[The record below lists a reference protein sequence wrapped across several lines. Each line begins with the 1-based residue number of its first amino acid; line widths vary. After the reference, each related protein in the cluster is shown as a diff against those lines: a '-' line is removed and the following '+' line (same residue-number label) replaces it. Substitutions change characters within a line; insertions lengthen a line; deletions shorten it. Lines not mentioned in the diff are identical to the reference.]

1 MGKNPYVPY
10 FSLSM
15 PRGNQLARQWQLLQL
30 IDQPAGIAVDDA
42 ARKLD
47 CTVRTI
53 WRDLSALQKAG
64 FPLYDD
70 KDADGRRSLWKL
82 EEQFTL
88 GLPVKLSLAETAALV
103 MSRDLMRPAGAGALG
118 AAVSSAF
125 DKIGRVLSRDALRLL
140 DQMRETIGVRAVGAK
155 LQAPAAE
162 HVALIQKALIERRRL
177 DMRYYSM
184 SRDEENHRQ
193 VDPYHLTVFD
203 GGFYLVGFCHLRKTE
218 RIFAV
223 DRIRELQVLALRFDV
238 RPWFNAEEYL
248 KHTWGIIKGEIVPV
262 KVIFTR
268 SVARYIRDRVWG
280 MDRTRRWWSRHR
292 YAMPYSNK
300 RLSLPRDWSLFAPC
314 RLMQEAGL
322 PIGPLAFQNE
332 HVRRM
337 RGCARAPSAD
347 GTTRHRRPMRSTT
360 LCDLKH
366 LVASCRP
373 LREAWR
379 S

>member
-1 MGKNPYVPY
+1 
-10 FSLSM
+10 M

-70 KDADGRRSLWKL
+70 KGADGRRSLWKL

-88 GLPVKLSLAETAALV
+88 GLPVKLSLAETAALL
-103 MSRDLMRPAGAGALG
+103 MSRDLLRPAGAGTLD
-118 AAVSSAF
+118 AVVTSAF
-125 DKIGRVLSRDALRLL
+125 KKIGRVLSRDATRLL

-162 HVALIQKALIERRRL
+162 HVALIQKALLERRRL

-203 GGFYLVGFCHLRKTE
+203 GGFYLVGYCHLRKTE
-218 RIFAV
+218 RVFAV
-223 DRIRELQVLALRFDV
+223 ERIRELRMLATPFQV
-238 RPWFNAEEYL
+238 RPSFNAEEYL
-248 KHTWGIIKGEIVPV
+248 KHAWGIVKGEIVPV
-262 KVIFTR
+262 KVVFSQ
-268 SVARYIRDRVWG
+268 SVARYIRDRLWHPTQKFRALSDGRLEMTLQVA
-280 MDRTRRWWSRHR
+280 DTLEVRRWILG
-292 YAMPYSNK
+292 Y
-300 RLSLPRDWSLFAPC
+300 
-314 RLMQEAGL
+314 
-322 PIGPLAFQNE
+322 GPDAE
-332 HVRRM
+332 VVEP
-337 RGCARAPSAD
+337 G
-347 GTTRHRRPMRSTT
+347 
-360 LCDLKH
+360 
-366 LVASCRP
+366 V
-373 LREAWR
+373 LRETLRQGAEALAR
-379 S
+379 VLTPVRIPPVPAKSRVNQGKDSSRVNKAV

>member
-1 MGKNPYVPY
+1 MI
-10 FSLSM
+10 
-15 PRGNQLARQWQLLQL
+15 QH
-30 IDQPAGIAVDDA
+30 PAGIAVDDA

-70 KDADGRRSLWKL
+70 KGADGRRSLWKL

-103 MSRDLMRPAGAGALG
+103 MSRDLLRPAGAGALG
-118 AAVSSAF
+118 AAVTSAF

-162 HVALIQKALIERRRL
+162 HVALIQQALLECRRL

-184 SRDEENHRQ
+184 SRDEENRRQ

-203 GGFYLVGFCHLRKTE
+203 GGFYLVGYCHWRKTE

-223 DRIRELQVLALRFDV
+223 ERIRELRMLTTIFEV
-238 RPWFNAEEYL
+238 RPGFRAEEYL
-248 KHTWGIIKGEIVPV
+248 EQAWGIVQGEIVPV
-262 KVIFTR
+262 KVIFSR
-268 SVARYIRDRVWG
+268 SAAGYIRDRLWHPSQKFRELPDGRLEVRLRVA
-280 MDRTRRWWSRHR
+280 DTLEVRRWILG
-292 YAMPYSNK
+292 YGP
-300 RLSLPRDWSLFAPC
+300 
-314 RLMQEAGL
+314 EAEVIEPAG
-322 PIGPLAFQNE
+322 
-332 HVRRM
+332 
-337 RGCARAPSAD
+337 
-347 GTTRHRRPMRSTT
+347 
-360 LCDLKH
+360 
-366 LVASCRP
+366 
-373 LREAWR
+373 LREALR
-379 S
+379 AESESLARKLIPAHMKLAKAQPSDVARRTRPPAAQPAR